1 MHRVL
6 FDERMPCLRQKEYGE
21 ATDLP
26 HMSES
31 DEINDISRTRTRR
44 GPVELQVQVRDKQP
58 AAGLAP
64 WRGSFHD
71 AGIDRFASG
80 FSRLSRRSRSRG
92 G

>member
-31 DEINDISRTRTRR
+31 DECPASGRKNTSRTRTRR
-44 GPVELQVQVRDKQP
+44 GLVELQVQVRDKQP
-58 AAGLAP
+58 AAGLAGLFP
-64 WRGSFHD
+64 
-71 AGIDRFASG
+71 
-80 FSRLSRRSRSRG
+80 
-92 G
+92 